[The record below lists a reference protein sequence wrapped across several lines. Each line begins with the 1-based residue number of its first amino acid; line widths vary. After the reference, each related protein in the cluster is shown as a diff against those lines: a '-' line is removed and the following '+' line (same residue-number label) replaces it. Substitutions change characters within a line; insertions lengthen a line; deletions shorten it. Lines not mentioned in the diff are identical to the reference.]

1 MVCDWV
7 SHITANE
14 NFITVKSL
22 GLPRRSWLVNIW
34 SHQPVKHHVSSVWCT
49 HMFAAQILPLLVK
62 SLLCKIGNR
71 SAPIKSNRSFVIPS
85 CYWTSPIF
93 MAYCSTRP
101 LLYLQLKAVTF
112 ILSSRHFYTFN
123 PFCDQWNPINVGSVP
138 LILCYLDPIPYF
150 RSMFF
155 HVFPFWSFSTALQPW
170 RPRRN
175 GGHCP
180 GRQSEI
186 VTGQQERI
194 HWRNS

>member
-1 MVCDWV
+1 MYRRYGVPICLLLKSFRCWWNPYFV
-7 SHITANE
+7 RLETAQHQSNP
-14 NFITVKSL
+14 IDHLWYRVVT
-22 GLPRRSWLVNIW
+22 GL
-34 SHQPVKHHVSSVWCT
+34 
-49 HMFAAQILPLLVK
+49 
-62 SLLCKIGNR
+62 
-71 SAPIKSNRSFVIPS
+71 
-85 CYWTSPIF
+85 SPIF

-180 GRQSEI
+180 GRQSEV